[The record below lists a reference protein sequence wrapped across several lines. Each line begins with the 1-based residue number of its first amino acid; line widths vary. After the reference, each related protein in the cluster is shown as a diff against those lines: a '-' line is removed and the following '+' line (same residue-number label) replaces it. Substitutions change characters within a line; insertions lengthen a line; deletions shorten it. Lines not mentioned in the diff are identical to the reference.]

1 MAIHGSDTQQVVERL
16 KGLLHSTFEGVS
28 HSAEAT
34 SRGVGLFAYIVRLR
48 SRLTNAQSLF
58 RESDS
63 VEADELVMREAQ
75 VLFLRHRERFHR
87 TDSRADL
94 IRAWTDLF
102 ADATE
107 KVYRDKRDAAAY
119 AADAR
124 HADDDDRDFYTA
136 TRKIAGRG

>member
-1 MAIHGSDTQQVVERL
+1 MAIRGSDSQQVVERL
-16 KGLLHSTFEGVS
+16 RGLLHSTLEGFS
-28 HSAEAT
+28 HGAEAT
-34 SRGVGLFAYIVRLR
+34 SKGVGLFTYIVRLR

-58 RESDS
+58 RENDS
-63 VEADELVMREAQ
+63 AEADERVMREAQ
-75 VLFLRHRERFHR
+75 VLFLRHRERFHQ

-94 IRAWTDLF
+94 VRAWTDLF

-124 HADDDDRDFYTA
+124 DSDDDDRDFYTA